1 MENPTSLTLQDLGAV
16 CTFIDTA
23 CTRGAFKADEM
34 QSIGELYNK
43 LNTFVTNSI
52 QAQQAAAEA
61 AQAEQGQSP
70 EPVEQPQGDA

>member
-16 CTFIDTA
+16 CTIIDTA
-23 CTRGAFKADEM
+23 CTRGAFKATEM

-52 QAQQAAAEA
+52 QVQQAAAEA
-61 AQAEQGQSP
+61 AQADQDQAP
-70 EPVEQPQGDA
+70 APVEQPQGDA